1 MQAIREIKTANTDT
15 ILLSIP
21 KSFRNKRI
29 EILMFPVEKHA
40 LEKAATGKLN
50 FSKMIDKLSW
60 DMGKRLYASSE
71 ELYVRN

>member
-1 MQAIREIKTANTDT
+1 
-15 ILLSIP
+15 
-21 KSFRNKRI
+21 
-29 EILMFPVEKHA
+29 MFPVEKHA

-60 DMGKRLYASSE
+60 DMGKRLYASRE

>member
-1 MQAIREIKTANTDT
+1 MQAIREIKTVNTDT
-15 ILLSIP
+15 ILLSVP

-29 EILMFPVEKHA
+29 EILMFPVEKHVR
-40 LEKAATGKLN
+40 EKADTGKLN

-60 DMGKRLYASSE
+60 DMGKRLYASRE